1 MLKKGRN
8 VMYHLPASRFPL
20 IKSRSDSSSG
30 STLAW
35 SNSFESS
42 EVILKPAHAVK
53 HAARIKIPREEYM
66 NHFEVSP
73 PTIIEV

>member
-1 MLKKGRN
+1 ML
-8 VMYHLPASRFPL
+8 YHLPACRFPM
-20 IKSRSDSSSG
+20 INSRSDFSRG
-30 STLAW
+30 SRLAW
-35 SNSFESS
+35 SNSFETS